1 MFATVG
7 CSIPVLKLLG
17 RQYGLVGVWMSLIFV
32 QGVRAIGLSHRL
44 WRDENSPLSLR
55 RGGEEGK
62 ERRRKRREKKKEME
76 EVEEMCV
83 EKAQV

>member
-1 MFATVG
+1 MFATVA
-7 CSIPVLKLLG
+7 CSVSVLKLLG
-17 RQYGLVGVWMSLIFV
+17 KQYGLVGVWMSLIFV

-44 WRDENSPLSLR
+44 WQDENSPLSLK

-62 ERRRKRREKKKEME
+62 ERRRKRREKKKEVE

-83 EKAQV
+83 EKSSV